1 LIQGSPSTW
10 LVRFRP
16 EVAPKLRLVCFP
28 HAGVGAAVYRPWKE
42 SLPPGV
48 EGLAVQLPGR
58 ENRLREPA
66 LRRLTEVVR
75 GVSRALDEL
84 SPDVPTAFFGH
95 SMGAL
100 IAYTTACH
108 RLRAGRSTP
117 VHLFVS
123 GKLAPH
129 RGDPRPSIHSL
140 SDSAF
145 VEQVQVR
152 WNGIPA
158 AVLEARE
165 LLELMLPTLRADIT
179 VVETRELSDEVLEC
193 PISCFGGIDDPST
206 SREDL
211 EAWKVHTRDAFSL
224 RMFEGNHF
232 FVQTSRKQVLAA
244 VGEDLQPVLDRI
256 ERASRQR

>member
-1 LIQGSPSTW
+1 MSQGSPAAW

-16 EVAPKLRLVCFP
+16 ESAPRLRLVCFP
-28 HAGVGAAVYRPWKE
+28 HAGVGAAVYRPWKD

-66 LRRLTEVVR
+66 LHRLTEVVR
-75 GVSRALDEL
+75 GVGRALDEL
-84 SPDVPTAFFGH
+84 SPEVPVAFFGH

-100 IAYTTACH
+100 VAYTTACH
-108 RLRAGRSTP
+108 RRRAGRPGP
-117 VHLFVS
+117 VRLFVS
-123 GKLAPH
+123 GKRAPH
-129 RGDPRPSIHSL
+129 RRDPRPPIHGL

-152 WNGIPA
+152 WDGIPA

-206 SREDL
+206 TREDL
-211 EAWKVHTRDAFSL
+211 EAWKAHTREAFSL

-232 FVQTSRKQVLAA
+232 FVQTSRQQVLAA
-244 VGEDLQPVLDRI
+244 VAEDLQPVLDRI
-256 ERASRQR
+256 AQAGQRR